1 MNVAELTAIVVGG
14 VLRPKL
20 SFNRTLVVVALRR
33 RPSSPVNLPLL
44 GVFLAYAVCTA
55 SD

>member
-33 RPSSPVNLPLL
+33 RPSSRRLL
-44 GVFLAYAVCTA
+44 TLVRLLL
-55 SD
+55 SIS